1 MTTYDQP
8 SQDRLRSNWQ
18 AISAELDTPTA
29 SVIERLLG
37 RVGLSSGT
45 VRLMA
50 GTPALRRAWFA
61 ALATA
66 IVVGLSAADSNDPR
80 SSLFAFFVV
89 APLVP
94 LLGVSLAYGVRADP
108 AHEITLATPMSG
120 LRLVL
125 LRSAVVVV
133 VSATILGLA
142 SLLGPSPA
150 LMAGA
155 WLLPALGLTAL
166 NLALMTMMVPRRA
179 SLAAAMLWLGTLVI
193 VDVSSADKLAAFSPT
208 AQLVAIL
215 LAVGSMAVVLTRR
228 QAFDR
233 LEATA

>member
-1 MTTYDQP
+1 MTTYEQP
-8 SQDRLRSNWQ
+8 DQDRLTANWL
-18 AISAELDTPTA
+18 AITAELDTPKA
-29 SVIERLLG
+29 SVVERLLG
-37 RVGLSSGT
+37 RTGLSSGT

-80 SSLFAFFVV
+80 SSMFVFLV
-89 APLVP
+89 IAPLVP
-94 LLGVSLAYGVRADP
+94 LLGVALAYGVRADP

-120 LRLVL
+120 LRLIL
-125 LRSAVVVV
+125 LRSAVVLG
-133 VSATILGLA
+133 VSAVVLGLA

-166 NLALMTMMVPRRA
+166 NLVLMTMMVPHRA
-179 SLAAAMLWLGTLVI
+179 SLAAAMLWLGTLVV
-193 VDVSSADKLAAFSPT
+193 VDVSSTDKLAAFSPT
-208 AQLVAIL
+208 AQLVAVL
-215 LAVGSMAVVLTRR
+215 LAAGSLAIVFSRR

-233 LEATA
+233 LQATA